1 MEIQNTWG
9 STDMSHFRL
18 NVMQVFLHNYRSWH
32 PEFYP
37 KNLIERKES
46 MKTYKLEFVLFNIS
60 HENAVFLWK
69 WIVDAL
75 QFFGFDVTGNVSAVE
90 NSAFSEEE

>member
-1 MEIQNTWG
+1 MEIQNTWYYPIK
-9 STDMSHFRL
+9 
-18 NVMQVFLHNYRSWH
+18 HNWGKILGGHVYIPY
-32 PEFYP
+32 PEFYL
-37 KNLIERKES
+37 NNFLEREQN

-75 QFFGFDVTGNVSAVE
+75 QFFSFDVTGNVSEVE